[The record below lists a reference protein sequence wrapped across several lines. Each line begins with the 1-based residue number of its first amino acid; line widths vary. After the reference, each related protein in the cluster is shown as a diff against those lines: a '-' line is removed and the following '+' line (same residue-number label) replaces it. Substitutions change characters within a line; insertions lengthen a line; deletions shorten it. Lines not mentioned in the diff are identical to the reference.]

1 MYDTFVLVTNGI
13 SVTKYIIN
21 QGGKIMETESWIY
34 ALKNPKKRGELQ
46 FDHPAGKG
54 FQELTIEEMTFISG
68 GNGNMEPQA
77 TPTILTTL
85 SPSTPAISAGGGIS
99 AVSGLISYT
108 KKCL

>member
-1 MYDTFVLVTNGI
+1 M
-13 SVTKYIIN
+13 SQEK
-21 QGGKIMETESWIY
+21 WIE
-34 ALKNPKKRGELQ
+34 LMKNPKQRAQGEWE
-46 FDHPAGKG
+46 HPAGKG
-54 FQELTIEEMTFISG
+54 FQELSLDEMTFISG

-85 SPSTPAISAGGGIS
+85 SPSTPAISAGGAVS